1 VELVSDARRIS
12 FGDNVLV
19 RTTPETIRRGV
30 AGLSGQVYGVTTP
43 SVTGVEV
50 IGCVQDDHALNV
62 FLTDRNEAIWFAA
75 DLLECVDHAPGTE
88 IRLKGVAKKWTR
100 DVDGEW
106 VEESV
111 SSDDASKK

>member
-1 VELVSDARRIS
+1 VGDTRRIS

-19 RTTPETIRRGV
+19 RTTPETIQREV

-50 IGCVQDDHALNV
+50 MGRVQDDHALNV
-62 FLTDRNEAIWFAA
+62 FLTEKNEAIWFAA
-75 DLLECVDHAPGTE
+75 DLLEYVDHAPGTE
-88 IRLKGVAKKWTR
+88 IRLKGLPEKWTR
-100 DVDGEW
+100 DVHGEW

-111 SSDDASKK
+111 PGDDASEK